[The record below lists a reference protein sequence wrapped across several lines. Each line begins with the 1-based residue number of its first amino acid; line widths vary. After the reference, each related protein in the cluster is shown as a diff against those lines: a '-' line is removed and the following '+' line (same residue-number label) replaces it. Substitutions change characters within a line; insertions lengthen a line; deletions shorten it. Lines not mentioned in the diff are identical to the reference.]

1 MKLTALSNIIDSA
14 INSAINSAI
23 DNIPEPT
30 RTGSVL
36 QSVGLTVEV
45 RLPGAFVGELCQLS
59 DPHKANQPILA
70 EVVGFK
76 DDRILLMPYQSTM
89 GIHHA
94 TVVTGTGSYA
104 GVNTTNDSLGH
115 VLDGFGNSLD
125 KPVSKLKANRKPVR
139 HVSVNPMSREP
150 ITEVMSTGIKAI
162 DGFLTMGKGQRLG
175 LMAGSGV
182 GKSTLLSSIC
192 QHAEAD
198 VNVVALIGERGREVE
213 EFVNH
218 TLGAEGLAKSVV
230 IAATAQESPLM
241 RVQAARAAMAYAEHF
256 AQQGKNVFFMVDSI
270 TRYAMALREIGLA
283 VGEPPTVK
291 GYTPS
296 VFTELP
302 YYIERCGNFRES
314 GSITGLF
321 SVLVESDDFTDPVVD
336 SVRAILDGHIVLSRD
351 YAERNHY
358 PAIDVLKSVSRIFNK
373 LNSDD
378 VLKVTKSV
386 RQCISDYEQNR
397 DILELGLFD
406 SDGSEQRQKIL
417 NSWKKIKSFLV
428 QDTEKSASLEF
439 CRAELIKMGGQI
451 NAA

>member
-1 MKLTALSNIIDSA
+1 MSMAALCSA
-14 INSAINSAI
+14 IESVI
-23 DNIPEPT
+23 DNIPET
-30 RTGSVL
+30 SRCGYVL
-36 QSVGLTVEV
+36 QSVGLTIEAT
-45 RLPGAFVGELCQLS
+45 LPGAFIGELCELS
-59 DPHKANQPILA
+59 DPNRAEQAVLA
-70 EVVGFK
+70 EVVGFR
-76 DDRILLMPYQSTM
+76 DDRILLMPYQSTL
-89 GIHHA
+89 GIHHS
-94 TVVTGTGSYA
+94 TQVKGTGSYA
-104 GVNTTNDSLGH
+104 GISTTNKHLGH
-115 VLDGFGNSLD
+115 VLNGFGEPLD
-125 KPVSKLKANRKPVR
+125 NPSFKHKANRKPVR
-139 HVSVNPMSREP
+139 HSIVNPMSREP
-150 ITEVMSTGIKAI
+150 ISEVMSTGIRAI
-162 DGFLTMGKGQRLG
+162 DGLLTMGKGQRLG
-175 LMAGSGV
+175 LLAGSGV

-192 QHAEAD
+192 QHSEAD

-218 TLGAEGLAKSVV
+218 TLGSEGLAKSVV

-302 YYIERCGNFRES
+302 YYIERCGNFRNS

-336 SVRAILDGHIVLSRD
+336 SVRAILDGHIVLSRE

-358 PAIDVLKSVSRIFNK
+358 PAIDVLKSISRIYTK
-373 LNSDD
+373 LNNDGIKQVARS
-378 VLKVTKSV
+378 L
-386 RQCISDYEQNR
+386 RQRISDYEQNR

-406 SDGSEQRQKIL
+406 SEGSEQRKTLLEAWQH
-417 NSWKKIKSFLV
+417 IKSFLV
-428 QDTEKSASLEF
+428 QDTDNADSLES
-439 CRAELIKMGGQI
+439 CREQLFKLGELIDVTRKD
-451 NAA
+451 